1 MKKIILTVTAVM
13 AIGGFVS
20 AGTAGTKAPLTGQ
33 ALFKEHCAL
42 CHEDGGN
49 IINPQ
54 KTLRKA
60 DLLAHGIKTKADIV
74 RTMRHPG
81 KGMTT
86 WSAAALPDDK
96 AGLIADYII
105 KTFR

>member
-1 MKKIILTVTAVM
+1 MRKIILAAAAVM
-13 AIGGFVS
+13 AIGGFAA
-20 AGTAGTKAPLTGQ
+20 AGVAEKKAPATGE

-49 IINPQ
+49 IINPT
-54 KTLRKA
+54 KTLRRA
-60 DLLAHGIKTKADIV
+60 DLLAHGIKTRADII

-86 WSAAALPDDK
+86 WSAATLPDDK
-96 AGLIADYII
+96 AGLIADYIM
-105 KTFR
+105 KTFK